1 MLDIYAFCPKSYE
14 NQSRPGVLNLGVG
27 GGFHEPLEIVY
38 KLLYTNCSTREGV
51 HGFTQESCDLKILTD
66 PQRLLVALKDVAS
79 EGLTW
84 STF

>member
-1 MLDIYAFCPKSYE
+1 MNHWK
-14 NQSRPGVLNLGVG
+14 
-27 GGFHEPLEIVY
+27 
-38 KLLYTNCSTREGV
+38 LYTNCSTREGV

>member
-1 MLDIYAFCPKSYE
+1 MLDIYAFCSNSYE
-14 NQSRPGVLNLGVG
+14 NQSRPGVLNLGAG
-27 GGFHEPLEIVY
+27 GGFHLNHW
-38 KLLYTNCSTREGV
+38 KLYTNCCMSTCSSMV
-51 HGFTQESCDLKILTD
+51 LPKESCDLKILTD

>member
-1 MLDIYAFCPKSYE
+1 MRTSPDQEFWTSE
-14 NQSRPGVLNLGVG
+14 RE
-27 GGFHEPLEIVY
+27 GGFREPLETVY
-38 KLLYTNCSTREGV
+38 KLLYEYLFI

>member
-1 MLDIYAFCPKSYE
+1 MNHWE
-14 NQSRPGVLNLGVG
+14 
-27 GGFHEPLEIVY
+27 
-38 KLLYTNCSTREGV
+38 LYTNCCMSTCSLRGGV

-66 PQRLLVALKDVAS
+66 PQRLSVALKDIAS